1 MKKSKFTEVQI
12 LKFLKAQEEGK
23 KVSEICSEHGIS

>member
-12 LKFLKAQEEGK
+12 AFILQQIGERTP
-23 KVSEICSEHGIS
+23 VPVVCR